1 MELRIPSE
9 RIEVSEELDL
19 LVAGGGSGF
28 ARRSSRRCPSS
39 AA

>member
-19 LVAGGGSGF
+19 LVAGGGSAGTL
-28 ARRSSRRCPSS
+28 AAVS